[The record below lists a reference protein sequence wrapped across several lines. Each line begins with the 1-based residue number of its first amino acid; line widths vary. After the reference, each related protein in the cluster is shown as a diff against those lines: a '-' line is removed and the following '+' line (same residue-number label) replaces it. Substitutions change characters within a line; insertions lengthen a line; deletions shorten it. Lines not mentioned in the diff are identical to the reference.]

1 MPWLLLIKNLGAH
14 KFRTLLTLG
23 SLIVAV
29 FLLCF
34 LRATL
39 VALEAGVAGAASN
52 RLMVQS
58 AVSLFV
64 DLPISY
70 QGKIEAVKGVRQTCK
85 LQWFGGIYQEPSNF
99 FAQFAV
105 DADRFEEAYPE
116 VKLVT
121 GSFEDFRRQRS
132 GCVIG
137 SDLARRF
144 SWKVGSK
151 IPLQGTIF
159 PKTDGSAWDLEV
171 VGIYESTASNVD
183 NQTLW
188 FHFRSLDEAL
198 ETGQATG
205 PRGVGVYV
213 AALEPGASVE
223 GVARKIDELFQN
235 GPQAVQSTTEAEF
248 QRQFVSM
255 LGSVPTLLGSIGGG
269 VLFAILFAVLNTMLL
284 AARERTHD
292 LGVIKALGFTDGVAF
307 ALLLLESL
315 LVCFVGG
322 GLGVAL
328 AWISQGVVSMG
339 LSQLIPTYAVTPRI
353 VVEGLILAGGLGLLA
368 GILPAWQASRLQVV
382 DALRAEI

>member
-1 MPWLLLIKNLGAH
+1 MPWLLLFKNLGAH
-14 KFRTLLTLG
+14 KLRTALTLG
-23 SLIVAV
+23 SLLVAV

-39 VALEAGVAGAASN
+39 VALESGVAGASSN

-70 QGKIEAVKGVRQTCK
+70 QGKIEGVKGVRQTCK

-116 VKLVT
+116 VRIVA
-121 GSFEDFRRQRS
+121 GSFDDFRRQRS
-132 GCVIG
+132 SCLIG
-137 SDLARRF
+137 SDLAQRF
-144 SWKVGSK
+144 GWKVGSK
-151 IPLQGTIF
+151 VPLMGTIF
-159 PKTDGSAWDLEV
+159 PKSDESAWDFEV
-171 VGIYESTASNVD
+171 VGIYKSASANLD

-188 FHFRSLDEAL
+188 FHFQALDEAL
-198 ETGQATG
+198 ETGAATG

-223 GVARKIDELFQN
+223 AVARKIDELFQN

-292 LGVIKALGFTDGVAF
+292 LGVMKALGFTDGVAF

-315 LVCFVGG
+315 LVCSIGG

-328 AWISQGVVSMG
+328 AWASQGGVAMA
-339 LSQLIPTYAVTPRI
+339 LSQLIPTYAVTPGI
-353 VVEGLILAGGLGLLA
+353 VVEGLVLAGGLGVLA